1 MPSSFQDLVSSRVMA
16 EATPTDSF
24 LLSAAIDY
32 GTTYSGYA
40 LSFRDDP
47 MKIQTNMGWNA
58 GSERLISHKT
68 PTCVLVNPQKQF
80 DSFGYDAEN
89 KYVELLEEDEHD
101 GWMFF
106 QRFKMILHNS
116 QVMSVKIKNKQWSCF
131 SRFRC

>member
-1 MPSSFQDLVSSRVMA
+1 MA
-16 EATPTDSF
+16 EASPTDNF
-24 LLSAAIDY
+24 LLVAAIDY

-40 LSFRDDP
+40 LSFKNDP
-47 MKIQTNMGWNA
+47 MKIQTNLGWNA

-89 KYVELLEEDEHD
+89 KYMDLLEEDDHE

-116 QVMSVKIKNKQWSCF
+116 QVMSGNIRNQRWYNVLF
-131 SRFRC
+131 FVL

>member
-1 MPSSFQDLVSSRVMA
+1 MA

-40 LSFRDDP
+40 LSFMDDP
-47 MKIQTNMGWNA
+47 MKIQTNLGWKA
-58 GSERLISHKT
+58 GPERLISHKT

-89 KYVELLEEDEHD
+89 KYMKLLEEDEQE

-116 QVMSVKIKNKQWSCF
+116 QVMLVNIKNQCWYCLC
-131 SRFRC
+131 RVFRCYTPTFRYFSYK